1 MSLAMGRRSNGVIVF
16 ASETCAL
23 DLIEANYDREVEP
36 GKLLIV
42 DKDGL
47 QSTCLVSHPEPKLCV
62 FEHIYFSLRNSVVFE
77 KSLFQS
83 RRKFWGNLCYQFCRG
98 LRCSDRRP

>member
-1 MSLAMGRRSNGVIVF
+1 MSLVMGRRSNGVIVF

-42 DKDGL
+42 DKDGV
-47 QSTCLVSHPEPKLCV
+47 QSTCLVPHSEPKSCV
-62 FEHIYFSLRNSVVFE
+62 F
-77 KSLFQS
+77 
-83 RRKFWGNLCYQFCRG
+83 
-98 LRCSDRRP
+98 